1 MPELVVKFE
10 DKIIERI
17 VTEKNRITIGRTSDN
32 DIVLDNRGISRRHAE
47 IEFAGDKALLIDKES
62 LNGTFIND
70 RRVDEQMLT
79 DNDIITIGKY
89 NVVFHCQ
96 ASRENKLSDLDG
108 TMMLETK
115 KQRERV
121 QKDKEDRQAVKE
133 AGGGP
138 ILEGLKFAAIEK
150 YTLGPGVTTFGKA
163 PWVNLRVK
171 GWFISELQ
179 AKLARVNNGYTLV
192 NVGRRNKTLV
202 NGEPIDEHQV
212 KNGDLIQVGKTVFR
226 FVAGL
231 RE

>member
-1 MPELVVKFE
+1 MPELVIKYE

-17 VTEKNRITIGRTSDN
+17 VTEKSRITIGRTSDN

-62 LNGTFIND
+62 LNGTFVNE
-70 RRVDEQMLT
+70 RRVDEQML
-79 DNDIITIGKY
+79 NDHDTITIGKY
-89 NVVFHCQ
+89 NVVFNCQ

-108 TMMLETK
+108 TMVLETK
-115 KQRERV
+115 KQRERI
-121 QKDKEDRQAVKE
+121 QKDEADRQAVKA

-138 ILEGLKFAAIEK
+138 ILEGLKQSALDSFA
-150 YTLGPGVTTFGKA
+150 LGPGVVTFGKA

-179 AKLARVNNGYTLV
+179 AKLARVDHSYVLV

-202 NGEPIDEHQV
+202 NGEPITEYQL
-212 KNGDLIQVGKTVFR
+212 KNGDLIQIGKTVFR

-231 RE
+231 QE